1 MREGLWDRRLGGRGE
16 ARSPLTRFGTAAATR
31 IARSP
36 APGEERRSGPAP
48 ERRGP
53 SSVLLVLAASFAA
66 GLGGGS
72 SVAEATASWLA
83 GQAPQ
88 LETIAVRGAGQLSS
102 AEIAAATGVPRGV
115 DLRQLD
121 APAVVER
128 LARHPWIASARA
140 VELPEGR
147 LLVDVVERRA
157 VATVTATGSNSV
169 YAVDANGTPF
179 ALAGDGK
186 APKAPRASEA
196 RSEPQASEVPEDLPQ
211 ASEGGP
217 PQDLAAGLP
226 RLVQSAPVSLGEADP
241 ALAEAVDFARRLAAL
256 GLPRPIEIGVSAPDD
271 PIGFWLRLEGYPPQI
286 ILGRDDLDARL
297 GALARVLEVAP
308 PDAAGA
314 AKLDL
319 RFADQVVLRG
329 TPSGKPEAIATGPDT
344 AASGS
349 AASGGRRDPK
359 PGG

>member
-16 ARSPLTRFGTAAATR
+16 QRSPLTRFGTAASPRITR
-31 IARSP
+31 PQSPIA
-36 APGEERRSGPAP
+36 ERGRTGPLP

-53 SSVLLVLAASFAA
+53 YSVLLVLAASFAA

-83 GQAPQ
+83 GEAPR
-88 LETIAVRGAGQLSS
+88 LEAIAVRGAGQLSS

-115 DLRQLD
+115 DLRLVD
-121 APAVVER
+121 APAVAER
-128 LARHPWIASARA
+128 LSRHPWIASARA

-157 VATVTATGSNSV
+157 VATVSAPGSASV
-169 YAVDANGTPF
+169 FAVDANGTPF
-179 ALAGDGK
+179 APVGDGK
-186 APKAPRASEA
+186 APKAPRSE
-196 RSEPQASEVPEDLPQ
+196 PQ

-217 PQDLAAGLP
+217 PQNPAAGLP

-256 GLPRPIEIGVSAPDD
+256 GLPRPFEIGVSAPDD
-271 PIGFWLRLEGYPPQI
+271 PIGYWLRLEGYPPQV

-314 AKLDL
+314 ATLDL

-329 TPSGKPEAIATGPDT
+329 TPSGKPEAIATGPGT

>member
-16 ARSPLTRFGTAAATR
+16 PRSPLTRFGTAASPR

-36 APGEERRSGPAP
+36 DPLEERPRGGQTP

-53 SSVLLVLAASFAA
+53 PRVLLVLAASFAA
-66 GLGGGS
+66 GFGGGS
-72 SVAEATASWLA
+72 SLAEAAAGWLA
-83 GQAPQ
+83 GEPPRI
-88 LETIAVRGAGQLSS
+88 ETIAVRGAGQLSS
-102 AEIAAATGVPRGV
+102 AQIAAATGVPRGV
-115 DLRQLD
+115 DLRRVD
-121 APAVVER
+121 APEVAER

-147 LLVDVVERRA
+147 LLVEVVERRA
-157 VATVTATGSNSV
+157 VATLSAPGSDSV
-169 YAVDANGTPF
+169 FAVDANGTPF
-179 ALAGDGK
+179 APVGNSK
-186 APKAPRASEA
+186 APKAPRSE
-196 RSEPQASEVPEDLPQ
+196 PQ

-217 PQDLAAGLP
+217 PQDLLP
-226 RLVQSAPVSLGEADP
+226 RLVQSAPISLGETDP
-241 ALAEAVDFARRLAAL
+241 ALAEAVDFAGRLAAL
-256 GLPRPIEIGVSAPDD
+256 GLPRPLEVGVSAPDD
-271 PIGFWLRLEGYPPQI
+271 PIGFWLKLEGYPPQI

-297 GALARVLEVAP
+297 EALARLLEVAP

-314 AKLDL
+314 ATLDL

-344 AASGS
+344 ASSGS
-349 AASGGRRDPK
+349 AASGGRADPK

>member
-16 ARSPLTRFGTAAATR
+16 PRSPLTRFGTAASPR
-31 IARSP
+31 ITRSP
-36 APGEERRSGPAP
+36 DPLEERPRGGQTP

-53 SSVLLVLAASFAA
+53 SRLLLVLAASFAA
-66 GLGGGS
+66 GFGGGGS
-72 SVAEATASWLA
+72 LAEAAAGWLA
-83 GQAPQ
+83 GEAPRI
-88 LETIAVRGAGQLSS
+88 ETIAVRGAGQLSS

-115 DLRQLD
+115 DLRRVD
-121 APAVVER
+121 APAVAER

-147 LLVDVVERRA
+147 LLVEVVERRA
-157 VATVTATGSNSV
+157 VATLTAPGSQAV
-169 YAVDANGTPF
+169 FAVDANGTPF
-179 ALAGDGK
+179 ALAG
-186 APKAPRASEA
+186 AN
-196 RSEPQASEVPEDLPQ
+196 
-211 ASEGGP
+211 EGGP
-217 PQDLAAGLP
+217 PQALASDLP
-226 RLVQSAPVSLGEADP
+226 RLVRSASISLGETDP
-241 ALAEAVDFARRLAAL
+241 ALAEAVDFTRRLAEL
-256 GLPRPIEIGVSAPDD
+256 GLPRPLEVGVSAPDD
-271 PIGFWLRLEGYPPQI
+271 PIGFWLRLEGYPPQV

-314 AKLDL
+314 ARLDL

-344 AASGS
+344 ALSGS
-349 AASGGRRDPK
+349 AASGGRADPK